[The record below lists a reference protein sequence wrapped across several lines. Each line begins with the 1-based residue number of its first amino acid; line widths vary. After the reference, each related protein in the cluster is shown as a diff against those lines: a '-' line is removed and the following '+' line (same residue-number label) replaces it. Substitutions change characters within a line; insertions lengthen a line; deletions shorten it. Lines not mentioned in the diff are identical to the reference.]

1 MNAKLPTNKF
11 RDTVTLVN
19 YALVPDGAAGF
30 TKGAEVAIDLPAY
43 VVPRTS
49 RSVTE
54 AGAVQLSTTYKVEVR
69 HVEGAVPESNQLV
82 RFNGDQYSIIGIDNV
97 DTWARIVIFEMVKAD
112 NNG

>member
-30 TKGAEVAIDLPAY
+30 TKGAEVTIDLPAY

-82 RFNGDQYSIIGIDNV
+82 RFNGDEYSIIGINNV
-97 DTWARIVIFEMVKAD
+97 DTWSRIVVFEMVKAGKD
-112 NNG
+112 G